1 MLLLDYR
8 IIVLFLICVNL
19 PQSQNLVARVLF
31 FNGFDLTVVHVVYH
45 DDLLLDEV
53 HRDLGDLLLGWL
65 FRILF
70 ELARHFL
77 NTNLAHMVV
86 VIV

>member
-19 PQSQNLVARVLF
+19 PQSQKFLARVLF
-31 FNGFDLTVVHVVYH
+31 FNGFNLTVVHVVDH
-45 DDLLLDEV
+45 DDLLLYEV
-53 HRDLGDLLLGWL
+53 YRDLSDLLLGWL

-70 ELARHFL
+70 ELTRHFL
-77 NTNLAHMVV
+77 NTNLAYMVV
-86 VIV
+86 VIG